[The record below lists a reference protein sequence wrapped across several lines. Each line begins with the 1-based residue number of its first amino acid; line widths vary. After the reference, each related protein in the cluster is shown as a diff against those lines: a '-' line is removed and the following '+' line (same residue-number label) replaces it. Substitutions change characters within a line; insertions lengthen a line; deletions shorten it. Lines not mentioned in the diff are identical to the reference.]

1 MEKAKEVLSKYFDKI
16 EVELKNEK
24 KDSFIADL
32 SQLRSNIFKL
42 LNEYTST
49 KADEWKKMELLL
61 EKLSKD
67 FADETWSKD
76 FNTIYVSF
84 SLFRGNRVFEKRLLK
99 VLGREE
105 NSTWEGADI
114 RPAIL
119 AVLTQRRKEIKSQN
133 DSVTLTRFDELK
145 DLIKKFIT
153 GDYTDNKMR
162 LYKKA
167 KEEMRS
173 DFWKNDEDIKF
184 LSKGI
189 YLYNQ
194 YMCDQKIHEIWMKYV
209 AV

>member
-84 SLFRGNRVFEKRLLK
+84 SLFRGNRVFEKRLL
-99 VLGREE
+99 LQQ
-105 NSTWEGADI
+105 N
-114 RPAIL
+114 
-119 AVLTQRRKEIKSQN
+119 RRKKTREFLRSQVIFIQKALQLSA
-133 DSVTLTRFDELK
+133 DPLFCGLPATHTPATPPQRHQSTTARHAGRGRGRQTRSH
-145 DLIKKFIT
+145 
-153 GDYTDNKMR
+153 GR
-162 LYKKA
+162 RRGRCRQA
-167 KEEMRS
+167 S
-173 DFWKNDEDIKF
+173 
-184 LSKGI
+184 
-189 YLYNQ
+189 
-194 YMCDQKIHEIWMKYV
+194 
-209 AV
+209 